1 MSGAARNRSLR
12 TLRVRPASRPRG
24 RGAFL
29 LQAGRLTDERRSG
42 DRSLQA
48 PKLSLPWICRSL
60 RGYRLLRSCRS
71 GGCRFRPAQ
80 APVPARGTGIGPVRR
95 RYRPAETEA
104 ERPRLR
110 QGKKD
115 PPSGDCARR
124 LYNRDRSGAGRYG
137 KGCGEGR
144 RKHAARNGPTSSR
157 RSHHHSSGRS
167 QPDPDV

>member
-12 TLRVRPASRPRG
+12 TLRVCPASRPRG

-29 LQAGRLTDERRSG
+29 LRAGRLTDERRSG

-48 PKLSLPWICRSL
+48 PKLSLPWICRSP
-60 RGYRLLRSCRS
+60 RAYRPRS
-71 GGCRFRPAQ
+71 CRFRPAQ
-80 APVPARGTGIGPVRR
+80 APVPARGMGIRPVRR

-110 QGKKD
+110 QGERD

-124 LYNRDRSGAGRYG
+124 LYNRDRSGAGWYG
-137 KGCGEGR
+137 RGCGEGR